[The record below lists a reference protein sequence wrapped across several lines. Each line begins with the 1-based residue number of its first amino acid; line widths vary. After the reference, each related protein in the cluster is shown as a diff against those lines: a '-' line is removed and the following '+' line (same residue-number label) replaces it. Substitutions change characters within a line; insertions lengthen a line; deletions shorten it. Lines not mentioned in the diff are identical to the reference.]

1 MRIAISVFH
10 VQNRD
15 FHDNS
20 TSSSN
25 LSFLWFRTLEK
36 LLTVKDQQGWRLR
49 KWLVAV
55 LVLAVYLPVV
65 PVLYGYVGTVGLAV
79 GLVPCIFWGIWLG
92 PYPGAFAAF
101 MLAVPH
107 YLILLDLGESMPLQ
121 GRIELIA
128 THVVMAT
135 VTYFL
140 TNGFHLR
147 SKLAM
152 QLAESEMARARFRGL
167 FDRTVDMVFIVG
179 LDLQILDVNDEA
191 LLLLGYKREEL
202 VGASY
207 RKVIV
212 PEEQEDVTQRV
223 GVIRG
228 NQARLPV
235 YERTFLSKDGLRI
248 TAEMD
253 SAVIRSP
260 QGRALHYQ
268 AIGRDIRNR
277 KAMEVDFYHK
287 ATHDELTGLYN
298 RTLFAEVLWR
308 AIERAKRNNRK
319 MAVLFLDLDGF
330 KKVNDTY
337 GHRTGDL
344 LLKAVAKRLHE
355 VLRTT
360 DTLARLGGDEF
371 SVILEE
377 VGTRRDAQKIAMDI
391 ETALGQTFTVANQ
404 NAVIGASC
412 GVSLFPDDETD
423 PDKLLSLADMRM
435 YKLKGDKYASRATK
449 A

>member
-1 MRIAISVFH
+1 M
-10 VQNRD
+10 
-15 FHDNS
+15 
-20 TSSSN
+20 
-25 LSFLWFRTLEK
+25 
-36 LLTVKDQQGWRLR
+36 R
-49 KWLVAV
+49 KWLIAV
-55 LVLAVYLPVV
+55 FVLAIYLPTV

-107 YLILLDLGESMPLQ
+107 YLILLNLGQPMPLQ
-121 GRIELIA
+121 GRIELLA
-128 THVVMAT
+128 THIVMAT

-140 TNGFHLR
+140 ANGFHLR
-147 SKLAM
+147 NKLAM

-179 LDLQILDVNDEA
+179 LDLEILDVNDEA

-253 SAVIRSP
+253 SAVIRNP

-268 AIGRDIRNR
+268 AIGRDIRSR
-277 KAMEVDFYHK
+277 KAIEVDLYHK

-344 LLKAVAKRLHE
+344 LLKAVSRRLHE
-355 VLRTT
+355 MLRTT

-371 SVILEE
+371 GVILEE
-377 VGTRRDAQKIAMDI
+377 VGTRRDAQKIATDI
-391 ETALGQTFTVANQ
+391 ETALGQAFTVAGQ
-404 NAVIGASC
+404 DVTIGASC

-435 YKLKGDKYASRATK
+435 YKLKGEKYANNPARA
-449 A
+449 

>member
-1 MRIAISVFH
+1 
-10 VQNRD
+10 
-15 FHDNS
+15 
-20 TSSSN
+20 
-25 LSFLWFRTLEK
+25 
-36 LLTVKDQQGWRLR
+36 
-49 KWLVAV
+49 
-55 LVLAVYLPVV
+55 
-65 PVLYGYVGTVGLAV
+65 
-79 GLVPCIFWGIWLG
+79 
-92 PYPGAFAAF
+92 

-107 YLILLDLGESMPLQ
+107 YLILLELGESMPLQ

-128 THVVMAT
+128 THIVMAT

-260 QGRALHYQ
+260 QGRA
-268 AIGRDIRNR
+268 
-277 KAMEVDFYHK
+277 F
-287 ATHDELTGLYN
+287 
-298 RTLFAEVLWR
+298 
-308 AIERAKRNNRK
+308 
-319 MAVLFLDLDGF
+319 
-330 KKVNDTY
+330 
-337 GHRTGDL
+337 
-344 LLKAVAKRLHE
+344 
-355 VLRTT
+355 
-360 DTLARLGGDEF
+360 
-371 SVILEE
+371 
-377 VGTRRDAQKIAMDI
+377 
-391 ETALGQTFTVANQ
+391 
-404 NAVIGASC
+404 
-412 GVSLFPDDETD
+412 
-423 PDKLLSLADMRM
+423 
-435 YKLKGDKYASRATK
+435 ATK

>member
-1 MRIAISVFH
+1 
-10 VQNRD
+10 
-15 FHDNS
+15 
-20 TSSSN
+20 
-25 LSFLWFRTLEK
+25 
-36 LLTVKDQQGWRLR
+36 
-49 KWLVAV
+49 
-55 LVLAVYLPVV
+55 
-65 PVLYGYVGTVGLAV
+65 
-79 GLVPCIFWGIWLG
+79 
-92 PYPGAFAAF
+92 

-107 YLILLDLGESMPLQ
+107 YLILLNLGESMPLQ

-277 KAMEVDFYHK
+277 KAMEVDLYHK

-319 MAVLFLDLDGF
+319 MAVVFLDLDGF

-371 SVILEE
+371 GVILEE

-391 ETALGQTFTVANQ
+391 ETALGQTFTVAGQ
-404 NAVIGASC
+404 NVVIGASC